1 MGKKLKY
8 LIVCVAISLL
18 LPSCAALFGDK
29 EDEQVDEIFKQ
40 GAIDPN
46 LIPQTVGYVPV
57 YPFFQGF
64 VNPVDVFVGFDELIY
79 VVDDNG
85 LNILDQ
91 KGTKYQTIAIRGATD
106 VTQDRRLHTYV
117 AGRVELPRGPGGAMI
132 NLAAVYH
139 LKNTATG
146 NYEIIDTL
154 IHPDCDASRGATAFR
169 GADDEKVQFTGIATL
184 HDNTLYVSRTGPRND
199 PNAFFR
205 PDNGLLLFDA
215 AGGNTGFANGL
226 TPNSPS
232 LKSALGI
239 SSVATLA
246 APPQRQQGINTG
258 KSFLITQ
265 ADQTANI
272 EYRVLHIMVLDDPDA
287 GTSYNETS
295 SLLNYDFT
303 KGDKFLYQPFRFKKP
318 EDCFIAPDA
327 LQYSF
332 IVDSGT
338 DSIYIFTN
346 QGVEGV
352 NPPANSGLRK
362 QVVVSFG
369 GPGIDGSSS
378 GPFSFKDP
386 SGVCYFRRMIF
397 VADKGNNRICR
408 YMLSTDLE

>member
-64 VNPVDVFVGFDELIY
+64 VNPVDVFVGYDELIY

-91 KGTKYQTIAIRGATD
+91 KGTKYQTIAIPGATD

-169 GADDEKVQFTGIATL
+169 GADDEKVRFTGIATL

-215 AGGNTGFANGL
+215 AGSNIGFANGL

-346 QGVEGV
+346 QGIEGV

>member
-1 MGKKLKY
+1 MNVKAIHIFFG
-8 LIVCVAISLL
+8 IAISLL
-18 LPSCAALFGDK
+18 FTSCSALFGNK
-29 EDEQVDEIFKQ
+29 EDEQVNEIFVQ

-64 VNPVDVFVGFDELIY
+64 SNPIDVFVGYDELVY

-91 KGTKYQTIAIRGATD
+91 KGTKYQNIPIPGATD

-117 AGRVELPRGPGGAMI
+117 CGRVELPRGAGGALV
-132 NLAAVYH
+132 NLPAVYH
-139 LKNTATG
+139 LMNTATG
-146 NYEIIDTL
+146 NYVIVDTL

-169 GADDEKVQFTGIATL
+169 GTDDEKVQFTGLATL

-205 PDNGLLLFDA
+205 PDNGILLFDA
-215 AGGNTGFANGL
+215 DGLNVGFANGL

-232 LKSALGI
+232 LKSAMGI
-239 SSVATLA
+239 SAIATLA

-258 KSFLITQ
+258 KSFMLTQ
-265 ADQTANI
+265 ADATLNI
-272 EYRVLHIMVLDDPDA
+272 EYRTLHITVSDDPDA

-295 SLLNYDFT
+295 SLLNYDYS
-303 KGDKFLYQPFRFKKP
+303 KGDRFLYQPFRFKNP

-338 DSIYIFTN
+338 DSLYIFTN
-346 QGVEGV
+346 QGIEGV
-352 NPPANSGLRK
+352 NPPANSGLKK
-362 QVVVSFG
+362 QVAVSFG
-369 GPGIDGSSS
+369 GPGIDGNSG

-397 VADKGNNRICR
+397 VADKGNHRICR
-408 YMLSTDLE
+408 YMLSTDLQ

>member
-1 MGKKLKY
+1 MGKKIKY

-64 VNPVDVFVGFDELIY
+64 VNPVDVFVGYDELIY

-91 KGTKYQTIAIRGATD
+91 KGTKYQTIAIPGATD

-215 AGGNTGFANGL
+215 AGSNTGFANGL

-346 QGVEGV
+346 QGIEGV